1 LFGLGASLSSFI
13 FFFSLGYL
21 SKLLSKQLNNQ
32 KTWQAINAFIIL
44 FMGSLALYILIE
56 IVIDLTSMY

>member
-1 LFGLGASLSSFI
+1 MNDFMPLLEN
-13 FFFSLGYL
+13 
-21 SKLLSKQLNNQ
+21 KLLSKQLNNQ